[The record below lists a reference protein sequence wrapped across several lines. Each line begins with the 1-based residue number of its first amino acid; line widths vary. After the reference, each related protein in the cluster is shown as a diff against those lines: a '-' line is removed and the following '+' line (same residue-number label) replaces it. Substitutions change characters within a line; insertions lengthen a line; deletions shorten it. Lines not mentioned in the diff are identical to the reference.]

1 MYHYVRDYENTSHK
15 GIKGIDIREF
25 EYQLN
30 YLNNNFNILTP
41 NEVKDKIYMSLP
53 FNNKDCWLTFD
64 DGYIDHYFFVRPIL
78 KKYSIK
84 ASFFPPVKTTK
95 HDDVLDVNK
104 IHFILSNVIDTKK
117 ILQEINNLYK
127 GFCSQQ
133 DVDFSI
139 LLSSIDIKA
148 RFDDPITIKIKKL
161 LQTILPFEI
170 RIKICDHLFTKYV
183 TKDKS
188 DFAAQLYMSESML
201 QDMYNEGHEIGSH
214 GVDHLWLST
223 LNKKQQ
229 EQEISGSVNFLK
241 KLGILSNN
249 WSMCFPYGDYNFTTI
264 NLLQKYSCFL
274 GLTTIPKQVIGE
286 NYDQLILPRLDTN
299 DFPPKSI
306 KSNQ

>member
-1 MYHYVRDYENTSHK
+1 MK
-15 GIKGIDIREF
+15 GLELEAFKN
-25 EYQLN
+25 QLDFFLKERN
-30 YLNNNFNILTP
+30 LVTTDDVINAVSNSTELP
-41 NEVKDKIYMSLP
+41 KDAV
-53 FNNKDCWLTFD
+53 WLTFD
-64 DGYIDHYFFVRPIL
+64 DGYKDHYDYVAPIL
-78 KKYSIK
+78 EKKGID
-84 ASFFPPVKTTK
+84 AAFFPVSDTYEFG
-95 HDDVLDVNK
+95 HIVDVNK